1 MANENVKIVI
11 KEDNQTSPR
20 GAGASSDIAYVPGLA
35 VSTALYK
42 NRPVLCNSV
51 AEFEQYFGK
60 VPYEMTDVDV
70 NNTQY
75 VHTYQV
81 GDYDKSYIYAKELI
95 NNGLSVIYENI
106 VVEDGAENLA
116 KVMLKRGSTAVTDNN
131 DNSFTYECIPVT
143 AEDEAETIVL
153 SFDLKG
159 QDPTSGSVT
168 VLFDGATDIFTLA
181 SIVPSEEVTGLTI
194 DNTKHTVSW
203 AGLGSNAFSWLT
215 FNVTVAAKYVGT
227 ETNKKSTFTIN
238 VVETAKVGQDVVA
251 GSKIQYLYDELVERL
266 KMLEDKNEFQVKYI
280 TSGGYPTFMPVKD
293 KDGKDT
299 YPLADS
305 LIATAYN
312 RGDAV
317 ALVDHMD
324 DPAAP
329 LRYNDRDAQGA
340 PKSIYAKVNDWFKS
354 GATNSFGAMFT
365 PWADYSCVT
374 VTDVD
379 RMMQSMPASFGYLMS
394 LAVAIKSSPNWLAIA
409 GVARGSVPN
418 LKELNTNAIL
428 TNVIAEDYQ
437 PKWGAEG
444 NQVSVNAITNIK
456 PYGLTIWGNR
466 TLEPVAEKG
475 TTALNFLNTRN
486 MISDIKKLAYSTAK
500 SLMFEQDSD
509 TLWLRFKS
517 GISPLLDQ
525 LKGGFGISNY
535 KIIRGTTKYNGDP
548 LTRGEM
554 AAVIKIYPL
563 YAIEYFE
570 ITVVVADEDVAVS

>member
-35 VSTALYK
+35 ISGALYK
-42 NRPVLCNSV
+42 NRPMLCNSV

-70 NNTQY
+70 DNTQY
-75 VHTYQV
+75 PHTYSV

-95 NNGLSVIYENI
+95 NNGISVIYENI
-106 VVEDGAENLA
+106 CVEEGAPNLA
-116 KVMLKRGSTAVTDNN
+116 KMTLKTAGVGIKDNR
-131 DNSFTYECIPVT
+131 DNSYTYDCVASDTPDSIIL
-143 AEDEAETIVL
+143 A
-153 SFDLKG
+153 FNLKG

-168 VLFDGATDIFTLA
+168 VLFDGDSSIFTGYTIT
-181 SIVPSEEVTGLTI
+181 SPSTVEGLTI
-194 DNTKHTVSW
+194 NNVNHTIVWSGLPENTF
-203 AGLGSNAFSWLT
+203 NWLT
-215 FNVTVAAKYVGT
+215 FDINVNAQYTGT
-227 ETNKKSTFTIN
+227 ETNKQSTFSVQ
-238 VVETAKVGQDVVA
+238 VVETAKAGEDVVA
-251 GSKIQYLYDELVERL
+251 GSKIEYLYANLNERL
-266 KMLEDKNEFQVKYI
+266 NMIEDKNEFQVKYI
-280 TSGGYPTFMPVKD
+280 TSGGYPTFIPVVD
-293 KDGKDT
+293 DNGEVG
-299 YPLADS
+299 YPLADA
-305 LIATAYN
+305 LIDCAYQ

-317 ALVDHMD
+317 ALIDHID

-329 LRYNDRDAQGA
+329 LRYNDRDAAGE
-340 PKSIYAKVNDWFKS
+340 PRSIYAKVNDWFCNGS
-354 GATNSFGAMFT
+354 EAVNSFGTMFT
-365 PWADYSCVT
+365 PWGDYSCVT
-374 VTDVD
+374 VTDVA
-379 RMMQSMPASFGYLMS
+379 RMVQSMPASFGYMMS
-394 LAVAIKSSPNWLAIA
+394 LGTAIKSSPNWLAIA
-409 GVARGSVPN
+409 GVARGSVPG
-418 LKELNTNAIL
+418 LKELNTDAIL

-437 PKWGAEG
+437 PKWGATG

-466 TLEPVAEKG
+466 TLAPVAEKG

-486 MISDIKKLAYSTAK
+486 MISDIKKLAYSTTK